1 MKKREY
7 DIVLYNST
15 KKFGNGLREYLG
27 HAYLAT
33 SLIQKGF
40 NVKIV
45 DSLIENL
52 SPEEAIKKL
61 QKLRF
66 KCIGI
71 NFLSYGYEETKC
83 FTKLFKEKWESKAI
97 IIGGHFVSFNIENI
111 INDDFI
117 FDYAMLGEGENE
129 LPILLEKI
137 LKKEKGIPQIIK
149 CASITNNL
157 DKLGF
162 PTRAFSSMVINQNLP
177 FSIST
182 SRGCYH
188 ACSFCSV
195 NKFYK
200 ENASCKWR
208 YRSAEHVVE
217 EIIMLYKKYKTTKFD
232 FIDDNFCGSTKM
244 GYNRA
249 ICIAKLLLQYNI
261 QFEISFDMRI
271 EWITEEFIDIWNQ
284 VGLKSILLGIESIN
298 KDDQKLYNK
307 YISTN
312 LIIEKLDIIKK
323 YDIKVKLGTILW
335 NPYTTYDSV
344 IENLIFFRKIGYVDT
359 QPMVKV
365 NVYKGTEIYE
375 KTKDI
380 LYGNFYSLQWNF
392 INKDVEIAY
401 EELLFNIKLSYGV
414 MSKFVGQL
422 DMQDKIYKLNC
433 SFILTYLEKKRDAL
447 ETTSLIENYRVKL
460 VSILKK
466 A

>member
-1 MKKREY
+1 M
-7 DIVLYNST
+7 
-15 KKFGNGLREYLG
+15 
-27 HAYLAT
+27 
-33 SLIQKGF
+33 
-40 NVKIV
+40 
-45 DSLIENL
+45 
-52 SPEEAIKKL
+52 
-61 QKLRF
+61 
-66 KCIGI
+66 
-71 NFLSYGYEETKC
+71 
-83 FTKLFKEKWESKAI
+83 
-97 IIGGHFVSFNIENI
+97 
-111 INDDFI
+111 
-117 FDYAMLGEGENE
+117 
-129 LPILLEKI
+129 
-137 LKKEKGIPQIIK
+137 
-149 CASITNNL
+149 
-157 DKLGF
+157 
-162 PTRAFSSMVINQNLP
+162 
-177 FSIST
+177 
-182 SRGCYH
+182 
-188 ACSFCSV
+188 
-195 NKFYK
+195 
-200 ENASCKWR
+200 
-208 YRSAEHVVE
+208 VE

-392 INKDVEIAY
+392 INKDVGIAY

>member
-149 CASITNNL
+149 C
-157 DKLGF
+157 
-162 PTRAFSSMVINQNLP
+162 V
-177 FSIST
+177 
-182 SRGCYH
+182 
-188 ACSFCSV
+188 
-195 NKFYK
+195 
-200 ENASCKWR
+200 
-208 YRSAEHVVE
+208 
-217 EIIMLYKKYKTTKFD
+217 
-232 FIDDNFCGSTKM
+232 
-244 GYNRA
+244 
-249 ICIAKLLLQYNI
+249 
-261 QFEISFDMRI
+261 
-271 EWITEEFIDIWNQ
+271 
-284 VGLKSILLGIESIN
+284 
-298 KDDQKLYNK
+298 
-307 YISTN
+307 
-312 LIIEKLDIIKK
+312 
-323 YDIKVKLGTILW
+323 
-335 NPYTTYDSV
+335 
-344 IENLIFFRKIGYVDT
+344 
-359 QPMVKV
+359 
-365 NVYKGTEIYE
+365 
-375 KTKDI
+375 
-380 LYGNFYSLQWNF
+380 
-392 INKDVEIAY
+392 
-401 EELLFNIKLSYGV
+401 
-414 MSKFVGQL
+414 
-422 DMQDKIYKLNC
+422 
-433 SFILTYLEKKRDAL
+433 
-447 ETTSLIENYRVKL
+447 
-460 VSILKK
+460 
-466 A
+466 